1 MKLPIGEFLIL
12 TIRDPDTG
20 EKIIV
25 KYRRP
30 FTRERLRYALDLW
43 DPEKKA
49 YRPDEEID
57 QLRIKWGQI
66 MIQGIEMTSGNGT
79 LVSSDPGS
87 KSFRKDWRDWIME
100 KAPQI
105 LETLAF
111 KAFQGIDLTR
121 AIEEGEAPEKKS

>member
-1 MKLPIGEFLIL
+1 MDSAIGEFLTLI
-12 TIRDPDTG
+12 IRDPDTG
-20 EKIIV
+20 EKITV

-43 DPEKKA
+43 DPEKKT

-57 QLRIKWGQI
+57 QLRINWGQI
-66 MIQGIEMTSGNGT
+66 MIQGIEMTSGNDS
-79 LVSSDPGS
+79 LISSDPDS

-111 KAFQGIDLTR
+111 KAFQGIDLSR
-121 AIEEGEAPEKKS
+121 AIEEEAPEKKS